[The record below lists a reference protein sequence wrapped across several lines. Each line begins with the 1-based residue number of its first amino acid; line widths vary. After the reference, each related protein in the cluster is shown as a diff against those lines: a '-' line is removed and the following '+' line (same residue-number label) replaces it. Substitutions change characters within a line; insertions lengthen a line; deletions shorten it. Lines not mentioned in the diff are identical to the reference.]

1 MVTVKFAAF
10 TNPIGFCF
18 VAVETRAGS
27 LGGMCVLERAGGGCV
42 VEVVENQSWVA
53 AMDMEWVRTAG
64 TVRKLWEG
72 PAHLGSDSSESFW
85 FRMVHT
91 WGTGISL

>member
-10 TNPIGFCF
+10 TNPTGFCF

-27 LGGMCVLERAGGGCV
+27 LGGMYVLERAGGGCV

-53 AMDMEWVRTAG
+53 AMDME
-64 TVRKLWEG
+64 
-72 PAHLGSDSSESFW
+72 
-85 FRMVHT
+85 
-91 WGTGISL
+91 